1 MCWDERYQRLAW
13 LASPIN
19 CQTKIHDEPNNDHCS
34 YHIKT
39 RLLICEANQL
49 TGFYMMGKNTIDRN
63 LLIAYEK
70 THYIID
76 KILVKL
82 Q

>member
-1 MCWDERYQRLAW
+1 
-13 LASPIN
+13 
-19 CQTKIHDEPNNDHCS
+19 
-34 YHIKT
+34 
-39 RLLICEANQL
+39 
-49 TGFYMMGKNTIDRN
+49 MMGKNTIDRN

-82 Q
+82 QWHLVKKDCNCQFAYFIEKLFLIMEKIHWKFHQITKFP